1 MIDFLNGKLAEKN
14 PAYCVID
21 CNGIGY
27 LVQISLNTYS
37 KLPDSGN
44 VRLHIYYSVSVDV
57 RSGKSDHNLF
67 GFFSNSERGLFKHLI
82 SVSGVSANTAR
93 MILSSLSPEEV
104 HSAILTEN
112 TNAIKSVKGIGPK
125 LAQKII
131 GELKDKLGKDE
142 AFEIISPTSHNTTRD
157 EALSALLALG
167 FDKFKSS
174 KLLDK
179 ILLANNNLPVEEL
192 IKQALKQL

>member
-1 MIDFLNGKLAEKN
+1 MIDFLNGQIAEKN
-14 PAYCVID
+14 PAYCVIE
-21 CNGIGY
+21 CNGVGY
-27 LVQISLNTYS
+27 LVQISLNTFS
-37 KLPDSGN
+37 KLPENG
-44 VRLHIYYSVSVDV
+44 LCKILIYYAINVDV

-67 GFFSNSERGLFKHLI
+67 GFMERSERDLFKHLI

-104 HSAILTEN
+104 HGAIVTEN
-112 TNAIKSVKGIGPK
+112 ISAVKSVKGIGPK

-131 GELKDKLGKDE
+131 SELKDKLNKDE
-142 AFEIISPTSHNTTRD
+142 HLEIISSVSHNTTRE

-167 FDKFKSS
+167 FDKLKSG

-179 ILLANNNLPVEEL
+179 ILLTESNLSVEEL

>member
-1 MIDFLNGKLAEKN
+1 MIDFLNGNIAQKN
-14 PAYCVID
+14 PAYCVIE

-27 LVQISLNTYS
+27 LVQISLNTFS
-37 KLPDSGN
+37 KLPNSGN
-44 VRLHIYYSVSVDV
+44 CKVNIYYSVSVDV

-67 GFFSNSERGLFKHLI
+67 GFAEKSERELFKHLI

-104 HSAILTEN
+104 HAAILTEN
-112 TNAIKSVKGIGPK
+112 VSLIKSVKGIGPK
-125 LAQKII
+125 LAQKITV
-131 GELKDKLGKDE
+131 ELKDKLSKDE
-142 AFEIISPTSHNTTRD
+142 NLDLISPIAHNTTRE

-167 FDKFKSS
+167 FDKLKSG

-179 ILLANNNLPVEEL
+179 ILVSNTDLSVEQL
-192 IKQALKQL
+192 IKKALKQL